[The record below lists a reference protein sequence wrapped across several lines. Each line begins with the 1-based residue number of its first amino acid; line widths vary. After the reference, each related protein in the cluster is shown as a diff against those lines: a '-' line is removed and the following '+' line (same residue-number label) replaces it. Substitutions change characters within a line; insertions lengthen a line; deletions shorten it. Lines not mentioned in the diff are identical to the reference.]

1 MKKTIK
7 KATRLTAFALSGAIC
22 LGSILWMPHM
32 TAKAAIERQDDM
44 LITGRTTGTLTIKK
58 HGSSADIP
66 LAGAGF
72 SVYRVMELTP
82 AEQPGD
88 YAAYEK
94 AAAFADVLSGV
105 TADDLGNYSSVEIES
120 LALELKAA
128 AISADIQPEAS
139 GVTGEDGSCLFSD
152 LPLGYYL
159 VMETSAPEGYV
170 AGSPFLIAIPST
182 NNYVQTD
189 MPGREWVYD
198 VEAEPKNAQV
208 GIEKSLA
215 EEEDGTA
222 GFGDY
227 VQYVVRTA
235 VPDYPDE
242 YFNNEVTFTIR
253 DIMSAGLD
261 IQKSK
266 EHPVTVEVGGV
277 QIQESSGTYSVTAS
291 PKTGEEADL
300 SISFSK
306 EFIRAHRTEAVTV
319 NYDAKVTAEAVM
331 GKTGNK
337 NSVFLDYNHRSGEST
352 TAKGADVTVYS
363 FGIHVVKFTN
373 DEETKALSG
382 AVFQLTNDPEGLSL
396 VESGTSDEEGNI
408 SFGTLDAGT
417 YYLTEIFS
425 PEGYTLL
432 ANPIKVELI
441 ADETGGKANGALS
454 VKIDGKNITTKT
466 GDYVSKLDEDAG
478 IVTVAVENHKGFS
491 LPSTG
496 GMGVV
501 IFLMIG
507 LAGVG
512 VISVAVCGKRKKQ

>member
-1 MKKTIK
+1 
-7 KATRLTAFALSGAIC
+7 
-22 LGSILWMPHM
+22 
-32 TAKAAIERQDDM
+32 
-44 LITGRTTGTLTIKK
+44 
-58 HGSSADIP
+58 
-66 LAGAGF
+66 
-72 SVYRVMELTP
+72 
-82 AEQPGD
+82 
-88 YAAYEK
+88 
-94 AAAFADVLSGV
+94 
-105 TADDLGNYSSVEIES
+105 
-120 LALELKAA
+120 
-128 AISADIQPEAS
+128 
-139 GVTGEDGSCLFSD
+139 
-152 LPLGYYL
+152 
-159 VMETSAPEGYV
+159 
-170 AGSPFLIAIPST
+170 
-182 NNYVQTD
+182 
-189 MPGREWVYD
+189 
-198 VEAEPKNAQV
+198 
-208 GIEKSLA
+208 
-215 EEEDGTA
+215 
-222 GFGDY
+222 
-227 VQYVVRTA
+227 
-235 VPDYPDE
+235 
-242 YFNNEVTFTIR
+242 
-253 DIMSAGLD
+253 
-261 IQKSK
+261 
-266 EHPVTVEVGGV
+266 
-277 QIQESSGTYSVTAS
+277 
-291 PKTGEEADL
+291 
-300 SISFSK
+300 
-306 EFIRAHRTEAVTV
+306 
-319 NYDAKVTAEAVM
+319 M